1 MIRIGQA
8 EQGSLKKSSMKASAA
23 EENAPAE
30 INPDKQP
37 SPVGMADQ
45 LNYVVHLSC
54 CLGNHFLCSYPAKS
68 VSRTKETTHT
78 STKRRRLW
86 MWE

>member
-1 MIRIGQA
+1 MQ
-8 EQGSLKKSSMKASAA
+8 ASAA
-23 EENAPAE
+23 DNAPAE

-37 SPVGMADQ
+37 SPMDTADQ

-68 VSRTKETTHT
+68 ISRTKGTTHT
-78 STKRRRLW
+78 STKGRRLR